1 MCSES
6 EARTIIGV
14 EGAAAIVDVV
24 RGAWQQY
31 LDDGRQRRPS
41 VRASIVWNNMM
52 DLAEVKMATRDD
64 VRIVEHY
71 QTQYFVYQDR
81 LMLALKKLGDD
92 SLPRNVETKVQE
104 KLREAGHLPNMQGVA
119 SVACGYELDSTES
132 EIRSIRASRVVKNK
146 LEWSIDMEEL
156 ASGVLAPASPIFDD
170 VDSTYTRP
178 PLPSIRPTRRKEE
191 GDRDK

>member
-24 RGAWQQY
+24 QGAWQQY
-31 LDDGRQRRPS
+31 LDDGRPRRPT
-41 VRASIVWNNMM
+41 VRANIVWDNMM
-52 DLAEVKMATRDD
+52 DLAEAKMATRDD
-64 VRIVEHY
+64 VRVVKHY
-71 QTQYFVYQDR
+71 QTQYFIYQDR

-92 SLPRNVETKVQE
+92 SLPRNVETKIQE
-104 KLREAGHLPNMQGVA
+104 ELRQAGHLPHMQGVA

-132 EIRSIRASRVVKNK
+132 EIRSIRASRIVGKK

-156 ASGVLAPASPIFDD
+156 AAGVLAPLSPIFDD
-170 VDSTYTRP
+170 IDTGYA
-178 PLPSIRPTRRKEE
+178 LPSLPAIRPTRRKEE
-191 GDRDK
+191 GDQDK